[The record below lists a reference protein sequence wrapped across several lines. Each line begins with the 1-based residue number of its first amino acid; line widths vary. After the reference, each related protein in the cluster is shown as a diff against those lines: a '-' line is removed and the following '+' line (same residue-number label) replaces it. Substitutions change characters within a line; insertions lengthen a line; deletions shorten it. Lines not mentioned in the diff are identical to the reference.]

1 MVVYFHRNPLTLEI
15 FYVGI
20 GNDKRPYSKKCR
32 NNFWKNYVNKY
43 GNPVIQIV
51 YSNIDKKEA
60 CRLEVFYISLLGN
73 KVNGGQLVNLSDG
86 GETNIGYRLN
96 AEQKKAVSERAKKRS
111 NSHLFTKEARAKAN
125 LKTSASLKGR
135 MKGVLNPNYGNK
147 WTDEMKTALS
157 EKQKQRWSKIPH
169 TKKLYQKLS
178 VSELK
183 LAKEKAVKAMIESH
197 GRKVFCTKSG
207 LLFNTIVEAA
217 NSIGMKKDTL
227 RMKLNGT
234 NPNATSLIYAGSS
247 V

>member
-73 KVNGGQLVNLSDG
+73 KVNGGQLVNISDG

-96 AEQKKAVSERAKKRS
+96 AEQKKAVSERAKARGTKF
-111 NSHLFTKEARAKAN
+111 LQTKEIRQKASVSIS
-125 LKTSASLKGR
+125 KA
-135 MKGVLNPNYGNK
+135 MKGKHIGGKNPNFGNK
-147 WTDEMKTALS
+147 WTDEMKKKMS
-157 EKQKQRWSKIPH
+157 EN
-169 TKKLYQKLS
+169 KKLFYSTIPSRKKIYQKLPP
-178 VSELK
+178 EI
-183 LAKEKAVKAMIESH
+183 AKQNSLNGMIEAW
-197 GRKVFCTKSG
+197 GKKVVCTKT
-207 LLFNTIVEAA
+207 NVVYKTIVDAA

-227 RMKLNGT
+227 RHKLNGK
-234 NPNATSLIYAGSS
+234 NPNNTTLIYASLTI
-247 V
+247 